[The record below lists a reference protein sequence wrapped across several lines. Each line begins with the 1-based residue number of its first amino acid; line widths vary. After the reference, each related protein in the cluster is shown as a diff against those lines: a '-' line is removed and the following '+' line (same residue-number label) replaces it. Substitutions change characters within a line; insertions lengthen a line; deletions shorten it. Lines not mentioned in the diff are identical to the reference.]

1 MTQHF
6 DFFNKMSDQNCV
18 KKVQRQIF
26 RDGGSTIDYHKS
38 IKLLLLLT
46 FCTMFDYLSYL
57 KY

>member
-1 MTQHF
+1 
-6 DFFNKMSDQNCV
+6 MSDQSCV
-18 KKVQRQIF
+18 IKVQRQIF
-26 RDGGSTIDYHKS
+26 RDGASTIDYHKS